1 MESFT
6 NNESPR
12 GIGIRQGRK
21 VMDAVGGE
29 EQTVF
34 VIVAAEKFAQLLPT
48 IMIQETIPA
57 GIAGLSVVSYGRT
70 PPEFD
75 LKL

>member
-21 VMDAVGGE
+21 VMDAVAGE
-29 EQTVF
+29 EQMLF
-34 VIVAAEKFAQLLPT
+34 VIVAVPKFVQLLPKM
-48 IMIQETIPA
+48 MIEEAIPA
-57 GIAGLSVVSYGRT
+57 GIAGLSVV
-70 PPEFD
+70 
-75 LKL
+75 